1 MQNLLVVPVRQDI
14 PADRVADLEGAL
26 VEGLERAGVW
36 QRVRPGMRVAI
47 TSGSRGFSYNVTVL
61 RTLVAQLKARG
72 AEPFIFPAMGSHGGS
87 TAEGQEQVL
96 RDLGI
101 TPESVGAPIRSSM
114 EVVQLG
120 TTASGMPVFCDRLA
134 YEADGIILFNRVKPH
149 TAFRGPIESGLVKMA
164 VVGMGKRHGAEAA
177 HRAGLSSEVLLEGFR
192 LVREK
197 TRLLCGIATVENFR
211 EEAAELR
218 VLLPE
223 EIPEQEP
230 LLLKKA
236 WDLLPRLPFD
246 RLDVLVVDRMGK
258 DISGTGMDVNVI
270 GIHRRIG
277 GTGLPDIR
285 TIVVLDLT
293 PASHGNALGVGFADL
308 VPRRLVDKIDFK
320 ATYANVIT
328 TGFYGSGKIPVT
340 LPTAREAVEVAL
352 RPFEPDRVRLVRIRD
367 TKHLDTFWVSQ
378 ALLPEVEANPRL
390 HVTGAP
396 GPLEI
401 EE

>member
-1 MQNLLVVPVRQDI
+1 MKSPVVVPVRQDI
-14 PADRVADLEGAL
+14 PADRVDDLERTL

-36 QRVRPGMRVAI
+36 RRIRPGLRVAI

-61 RTLVAQLKARG
+61 RTVVAELKSRG

-87 TAEGQEQVL
+87 TAEGQERVL

-101 TPESVGAPIRSSM
+101 TPESVGAPIRSCM

-134 YEADGIILFNRVKPH
+134 YEADAIVLFNRVKPH
-149 TAFRGPIESGLVKMA
+149 TAFRGPVESGLVKMA

-177 HRAGLSSEVLLEGFR
+177 HRAGLSSQVLLEGFQ

-197 TRLLCGIATVENFR
+197 ARLLCGIATVENFR
-211 EEAAELR
+211 EEAAELQ

-223 EIPEQEP
+223 EIPEREP
-230 LLLKKA
+230 LLLQKA
-236 WDLLPRLPFD
+236 WHYLPRLPFD
-246 RLDVLVVDRMGK
+246 QLDVLVVDRMGK

-293 PASHGNALGVGFADL
+293 PATHGNALGVGFADL
-308 VPRRLVDKIDFK
+308 VPRRLVDKIDFGV
-320 ATYANVIT
+320 TYANVIT
-328 TGFYGSGKIPVT
+328 TGFYGSGKVPVT

-352 RPFEPDRVRLVRIRD
+352 RPFEPDAVRLVRIRD
-367 TKHLDTFWVSQ
+367 TKHLDTLWVSQ
-378 ALLPEVEANPRL
+378 ALLPEVEANPHL
-390 HVTGAP
+390 HVVGDP
-396 GPLEI
+396 QPLDI